1 MVRLETDNLATLPL
15 FQAWLRERHSTLTP
29 VRSVKH
35 FTKSYF
41 EQDFPKLQRLMDRNG
56 QPLSVILTLDE
67 GHRIELRE
75 FQLTRLGLLVKISSG
90 EYSIPFQ
97 TIQGI
102 QFIPQDKK
110 ALILEHRVAS
120 PVAQHTAAAES

>member
-1 MVRLETDNLATLPL
+1 MHATKP
-15 FQAWLRERHSTLTP
+15 
-29 VRSVKH
+29 

-41 EQDFPKLQRLMDRNG
+41 EQDFPKLQKLTDRQG

-75 FQLTRLGLLVKISSG
+75 FELTRWGLLVKKFSG

-97 TIQGI
+97 TIRSI
-102 QFIPQDKK
+102 QFIPKNKK
-110 ALILEHRVAS
+110 PYSCLGIALC
-120 PVAQHTAAAES
+120 P

>member
-1 MVRLETDNLATLPL
+1 
-15 FQAWLRERHSTLTP
+15 LTP
-29 VRSVKH
+29 VHSLKQ
-35 FTKSYF
+35 FNKNYF
-41 EQDFPKLQRLMDRNG
+41 EQDFPKLQKLMDRNG

-75 FQLTRLGLLVKISSG
+75 FELTRLGLLVKISSG

-110 ALILEHRVAS
+110 WLILGQRGVI
-120 PVAQHTAAAES
+120 QHSAAAGS

>member
-1 MVRLETDNLATLPL
+1 
-15 FQAWLRERHSTLTP
+15 
-29 VRSVKH
+29 
-35 FTKSYF
+35 
-41 EQDFPKLQRLMDRNG
+41 MDRNG

-97 TIQGI
+97 TIRGI

-110 ALILEHRVAS
+110 GLILGQRGAS
-120 PVAQHTAAAES
+120 PVIQQSAADGP

>member
-1 MVRLETDNLATLPL
+1 
-15 FQAWLRERHSTLTP
+15 
-29 VRSVKH
+29 
-35 FTKSYF
+35 
-41 EQDFPKLQRLMDRNG
+41 MDRKG

-110 ALILEHRVAS
+110 SLVLGHRGAS
-120 PVAQHTAAAES
+120 HGAQHSVAAAS

>member
-1 MVRLETDNLATLPL
+1 M
-15 FQAWLRERHSTLTP
+15 
-29 VRSVKH
+29 RSAKH
-35 FTKSYF
+35 FTKAYF
-41 EQDFPKLQRLMDRNG
+41 EQDFPKLQKLMDQKG
-56 QPLSVILTLDE
+56 QPLAVILTLDE

-90 EYSIPFQ
+90 EYSIPFN

-110 ALILEHRVAS
+110 GLVLAGHRSVS
-120 PVAQHTAAAES
+120 PVTPKGAAAAS

>member
-1 MVRLETDNLATLPL
+1 
-15 FQAWLRERHSTLTP
+15 
-29 VRSVKH
+29 VKH
-35 FTKSYF
+35 FTQSYF
-41 EQDFPKLQRLMDRNG
+41 EQDFPKLQKLMDRNG

-110 ALILEHRVAS
+110 SLVLGHRGAS
-120 PVAQHTAAAES
+120 PLAQHSVAAAS

>member
-1 MVRLETDNLATLPL
+1 
-15 FQAWLRERHSTLTP
+15 
-29 VRSVKH
+29 
-35 FTKSYF
+35 
-41 EQDFPKLQRLMDRNG
+41 MDRNG

-97 TIQGI
+97 TIRGI

-110 ALILEHRVAS
+110 WLILGQRGVIQQS
-120 PVAQHTAAAES
+120 AAAGS

>member
-1 MVRLETDNLATLPL
+1 M
-15 FQAWLRERHSTLTP
+15 
-29 VRSVKH
+29 RSINH
-35 FTKSYF
+35 FTRSYF
-41 EQDFPKLQRLMDRNG
+41 EQDFPKLQKLMDRKG

-90 EYSIPFQ
+90 EYSIPFH

-110 ALILEHRVAS
+110 SLILCQRGGS
-120 PVAQHTAAAES
+120 PVPLRSAAAGS

>member
-1 MVRLETDNLATLPL
+1 
-15 FQAWLRERHSTLTP
+15 LTP
-29 VRSVKH
+29 AHSAKH

-41 EQDFPKLQRLMDRNG
+41 EQDLPKLQKLMDRKG

-67 GHRIELRE
+67 GHRIELRD

-97 TIQGI
+97 TILGI

-110 ALILEHRVAS
+110 WLILGHRGAS
-120 PVAQHTAAAES
+120 LVAQQSKAAAS

>member
-1 MVRLETDNLATLPL
+1 M
-15 FQAWLRERHSTLTP
+15 
-29 VRSVKH
+29 RSAKH
-35 FTKSYF
+35 FTKAYF
-41 EQDFPKLQRLMDRNG
+41 EQDFPKLQKLMDQKG
-56 QPLSVILTLDE
+56 QPLAVILTLDE

-90 EYSIPFQ
+90 EYSIPFN

-110 ALILEHRVAS
+110 GLVLSGHRSVS
-120 PVAQHTAAAES
+120 PVTPKGAAAAS

>member
-1 MVRLETDNLATLPL
+1 M
-15 FQAWLRERHSTLTP
+15 
-29 VRSVKH
+29 RSANY
-35 FTKSYF
+35 FTKTYF
-41 EQDFPKLQRLMDRNG
+41 EQDFPKLQKLTDRRG

-90 EYSIPFQ
+90 EYSIPFDN
-97 TIQGI
+97 IQGI

-110 ALILEHRVAS
+110 WLVLSGHRSASLVARAGAS
-120 PVAQHTAAAES
+120 

>member
-1 MVRLETDNLATLPL
+1 M
-15 FQAWLRERHSTLTP
+15 
-29 VRSVKH
+29 RSIKQ

-41 EQDFPKLQRLMDRNG
+41 EQDFPKLQKLMDRNG

-97 TIQGI
+97 TIRGI
-102 QFIPQDKK
+102 QFVPQDKK
-110 ALILEHRVAS
+110 WLLLGQRS
-120 PVAQHTAAAES
+120 SSAAAQRSATAGS

>member
-1 MVRLETDNLATLPL
+1 
-15 FQAWLRERHSTLTP
+15 
-29 VRSVKH
+29 
-35 FTKSYF
+35 
-41 EQDFPKLQRLMDRNG
+41 MDRNG

-110 ALILEHRVAS
+110 WLILGTGSAS
-120 PVAQHTAAAES
+120 PVAQQSAAAAS

>member
-1 MVRLETDNLATLPL
+1 M
-15 FQAWLRERHSTLTP
+15 HSA
-29 VRSVKH
+29 KH
-35 FTKSYF
+35 FTKNYF
-41 EQDFPKLQRLMDRNG
+41 EQDFPKLQKLMDRKG
-56 QPLSVILTLDE
+56 QPLSVILTLEE

-90 EYSIPFQ
+90 EYSIPFD

-110 ALILEHRVAS
+110 WLVLSGHRVQ
-120 PVAQHTAAAES
+120 PVAQSMQSPTTVS

>member
-1 MVRLETDNLATLPL
+1 
-15 FQAWLRERHSTLTP
+15 

-41 EQDFPKLQRLMDRNG
+41 EQDFPKLQTLMDRNG

-110 ALILEHRVAS
+110 SLILEHRVAS
-120 PVAQHTAAAES
+120 PVPQHTAAAES

>member
-1 MVRLETDNLATLPL
+1 
-15 FQAWLRERHSTLTP
+15 
-29 VRSVKH
+29 
-35 FTKSYF
+35 
-41 EQDFPKLQRLMDRNG
+41 MDRKG

-75 FQLTRLGLLVKISSG
+75 FELTRLGLLVKISSG

-97 TIQGI
+97 AIQGI

-110 ALILEHRVAS
+110 GLILAHRCTS
-120 PVAQHTAAAES
+120 PAAQHTTATAS

>member
-1 MVRLETDNLATLPL
+1 MVKLMIHYLARPG
-15 FQAWLRERHSTLTP
+15 QWLRERCSPLTP
-29 VRSVKH
+29 VHSVKH

-41 EQDFPKLQRLMDRNG
+41 EQDFPKLQKLMDRNG

-75 FQLTRLGLLVKISSG
+75 FQLTRSGLLVKISSG

-102 QFIPQDKK
+102 QFIPQDKRS
-110 ALILEHRVAS
+110 LILGRGAS
-120 PVAQHTAAAES
+120 PAAQHSTAPAS

>member
-1 MVRLETDNLATLPL
+1 M
-15 FQAWLRERHSTLTP
+15 TP
-29 VRSVKH
+29 VHSLKQ
-35 FTKSYF
+35 FNKNYF
-41 EQDFPKLQRLMDRNG
+41 EQDFPKLQKLMDRNG

-97 TIQGI
+97 TIRGI

-110 ALILEHRVAS
+110 GLILGQRDAS
-120 PVAQHTAAAES
+120 PVIQERAADGS

>member
-1 MVRLETDNLATLPL
+1 M
-15 FQAWLRERHSTLTP
+15 TP
-29 VRSVKH
+29 VRSAKH
-35 FTKSYF
+35 FTKNYF
-41 EQDFPKLQRLMDRNG
+41 EQDFPKLQKLMDRNG
-56 QPLSVILTLDE
+56 QPLSVILTLGE
-67 GHRIELRE
+67 GHRIELKE

-110 ALILEHRVAS
+110 WLILGQRGAS
-120 PVAQHTAAAES
+120 PVIQQSAAAGS

>member
-1 MVRLETDNLATLPL
+1 
-15 FQAWLRERHSTLTP
+15 LTP
-29 VRSVKH
+29 ERSLKH

-41 EQDFPKLQRLMDRNG
+41 EQDFPKLQKLMDRNG

-97 TIQGI
+97 TIRGI

-110 ALILEHRVAS
+110 GLILGQRDAS
-120 PVAQHTAAAES
+120 PVIQQSAADGS

>member
-1 MVRLETDNLATLPL
+1 M
-15 FQAWLRERHSTLTP
+15 
-29 VRSVKH
+29 RSAKH
-35 FTKSYF
+35 FTKAYF
-41 EQDFPKLQRLMDRNG
+41 EQDFPKLQKLMDQKG
-56 QPLSVILTLDE
+56 QPLAVILTLDE

-90 EYSIPFQ
+90 EYSIPFN

-110 ALILEHRVAS
+110 GLVLSGHRSVS
-120 PVAQHTAAAES
+120 PATPKGAAAAS

>member
-1 MVRLETDNLATLPL
+1 MR
-15 FQAWLRERHSTLTP
+15 P
-29 VRSVKH
+29 VRH

-41 EQDFPKLQRLMDRNG
+41 EQDFPKLQKLIDRNG
-56 QPLSVILTLDE
+56 QPVSVILTLDE

-75 FQLTRLGLLVKISSG
+75 FRLTRIGLLVKISSG
-90 EYSIPFQ
+90 EYSIPFH

-110 ALILEHRVAS
+110 WLVLGQRGTS
-120 PVAQHTAAAES
+120 PVTQQNAAAPSY

>member
-1 MVRLETDNLATLPL
+1 M
-15 FQAWLRERHSTLTP
+15 TP
-29 VRSVKH
+29 MRSMKH

-41 EQDFPKLQRLMDRNG
+41 EQDFPKLQRLADRNG

-75 FQLTRLGLLVKISSG
+75 FELTRLGLLVKISSG

-102 QFIPQDKK
+102 QFVPQDKK
-110 ALILEHRVAS
+110 SLVLGHRSAS
-120 PVAQHTAAAES
+120 PVVPENAAGAS

>member
-1 MVRLETDNLATLPL
+1 
-15 FQAWLRERHSTLTP
+15 
-29 VRSVKH
+29 
-35 FTKSYF
+35 
-41 EQDFPKLQRLMDRNG
+41 MDRNG

-97 TIQGI
+97 TIRGI

-110 ALILEHRVAS
+110 GLILGQRGAS
-120 PVAQHTAAAES
+120 PVIQQSAADGS

>member
-1 MVRLETDNLATLPL
+1 
-15 FQAWLRERHSTLTP
+15 
-29 VRSVKH
+29 
-35 FTKSYF
+35 
-41 EQDFPKLQRLMDRNG
+41 MDRNG

-97 TIQGI
+97 TIRGI

-110 ALILEHRVAS
+110 GLILGQRDAS
-120 PVAQHTAAAES
+120 PVIQERAADGS